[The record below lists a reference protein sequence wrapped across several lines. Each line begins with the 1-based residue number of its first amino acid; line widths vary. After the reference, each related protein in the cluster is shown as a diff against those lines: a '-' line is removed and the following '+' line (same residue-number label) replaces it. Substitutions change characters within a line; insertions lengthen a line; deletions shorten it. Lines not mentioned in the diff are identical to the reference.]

1 MTERRPYS
9 RHGLNALKAR
19 LKLRGLHA
27 IDRRSAA
34 ARALAAWRR
43 ELVEDLGGE
52 SAISA
57 QERAILD
64 LAAQTKLLL
73 DSVDAWLMEQPT
85 LVNARRRALLPV
97 VLQRQQL
104 ADALARYMGQ
114 VGLKRRRREMP
125 SLQTYLAE
133 KYGGN
138 SRQGGEESETNPLP
152 SNRETSSQ
160 GGKQHPA
167 HEGTAEHDH
176 ADRSAPGVRGAGSQ
190 APNSGA

>member
-1 MTERRPYS
+1 MTESRPYS

-34 ARALAAWRR
+34 ARALIAWRR

-85 LVNARRRALLPV
+85 LVNARRRTLLPV

-114 VGLKRRRREMP
+114 VGLKRRRGEMP

-138 SRQGGEESETNPLP
+138 SRHGTGEESETSALP
-152 SNRETSSQ
+152 SSRKTSSQ
-160 GGKQHPA
+160 GEQTSSPQGDCRA
-167 HEGTAEHDH
+167 
-176 ADRSAPGVRGAGSQ
+176 
-190 APNSGA
+190 

>member
-43 ELVEDLGGE
+43 ELVEDLGGQ
-52 SAISA
+52 SAIST
-57 QERAILD
+57 QELAILD

-85 LVNARRRALLPV
+85 LVNARRRTLLPV

-114 VGLKRRRREMP
+114 VGLKRRRPEMP

-138 SRQGGEESETNPLP
+138 SRQGTGEQSETNSLL

-160 GGKQHPA
+160 GEQRPA
-167 HEGTAEHDH
+167 HKGTAEHDH
-176 ADRSAPGVRGAGSQ
+176 SDRSAPGGGAGSQ